1 MCAYSTNEHVLFKFL
16 KLCSYGKKSFFMLA
30 SHGRYYLK
38 NIGLCLEFVTDILRI
53 PDQVLAVITLITNFV
68 RDTANIVR
76 LQGIELRSLFNLP
89 TP

>member
-1 MCAYSTNEHVLFKFL
+1 MFL
-16 KLCSYGKKSFFMLA
+16 RQKKFFMLA

-53 PDQVLAVITLITNFV
+53 PDQVLAVMTLITNFV